1 MSDETQATQSESLL
15 PTQIEDILHHSYLQY
30 SLSVNV
36 GRAIPDVRD
45 GLKPVNRRILY
56 DMHVQKLTKSHS
68 YVKSARVV
76 GDVIAKYHPHGDTA
90 VYDTMVRMAQDFSMR
105 VPLIDGQGNWG
116 SVDGDAPAAYR
127 YTECRMEK
135 MAEELLADLD
145 KNTVDMQPNFDE
157 KEEEPTVLPARYP
170 NLLVNGTTGIGVGM
184 ATSIPPHNLVE
195 VINGCV
201 ALLDNPAISI
211 IEMMEH
217 IPAPDFPTGG
227 QIAGTGGMRKL
238 YETGRGSVYLRG
250 KARIEETKDGRELII
265 VTEIPYMVNK
275 ENMVKKIAELVNDKV
290 LTGIS
295 SLSDESSSR
304 TGMRIVI
311 GVKRDAMA
319 TVVLNQLFKHT
330 HLATSLGCQ
339 VLVVD
344 KKRPR
349 TLNLKQLLQ
358 AYLDHRLEV
367 VTRRIRFD
375 LDKAEKR
382 AHIVEGLLVAVNN
395 IDEVVEII
403 RRSANRENAH
413 ERLTTRFKL
422 SRTQTSAI
430 LDMRLAQ
437 LTGLAVDE
445 LNAEFAELTAAIDGF
460 RHLLANRHL
469 RIAIIRGELIEVR
482 DKYGDARRSEIIISG
497 KDINIEDLIKRET
510 VAITVSEKGY
520 IKRMPMNTFRTMNRG
535 AQGKT
540 GVKSKDD
547 DALRSVFTACTHDYI
562 LFLTNQGRMLWLKG
576 YDIPEASATAAGKN
590 AVNLLEFG
598 PGESIRA
605 WVSSDKIDDASRFIV
620 MLTKKGV
627 IKKTCLQ
634 EFKNLRKKAIKA
646 INLDDDDDL
655 LQAEISDGSSDIL
668 ISTKNGRTV
677 RFSETGLRELGRASR
692 GVKAVTLKDG
702 DSIVSMSVVA
712 AIPDST
718 DEGEVDE
725 AEGAE
730 TEAEGGEGE
739 ETFVINETQLLVIT
753 SKGLGKRSAISGYRK
768 TSRGTQGVNSIR
780 LKDGDSVVASLKV
793 TQDDEVLLTSAGGIM
808 SRVKVAQ
815 IPAKKGRLTQGVKV
829 MTLKNSKDY
838 VLSVTL
844 INKVD
849 GEEIEEVPTENAEGA
864 IPAAETPAPEGS
876 GQE

>member
-1 MSDETQATQSESLL
+1 MSDEVNASQHHSLIH
-15 PTQIEDILHHSYLQY
+15 TQIEDILHHSYLQY

-76 GDVIAKYHPHGDTA
+76 GDVIAKYHPHGDSA
-90 VYDTMVRMAQDFSMR
+90 VYDTMVRMAQDFSLR
-105 VPLIDGQGNWG
+105 CPLIDGQGNWG
-116 SVDGDAPAAYR
+116 SIDGDAPAAYR

-135 MAEELLADLD
+135 LAEELLADLD
-145 KNTVDMQPNFDE
+145 KDTVDMAPNFDE
-157 KEEEPTVLPARYP
+157 KEEEPTVLPARFP

-184 ATSIPPHNLVE
+184 ATSIPPHNLGE
-195 VINGCV
+195 TIDACV
-201 ALLDNPAISI
+201 ALLDNPAAAVADL
-211 IEMMEH
+211 MKVL
-217 IPAPDFPTGG
+217 PAPDFPTGG
-227 QIAGTGGMRKL
+227 TIIGTASIRKL
-238 YETGRGSVYLRG
+238 YETGRGSVALRG
-250 KARIEETKDGRELII
+250 KARIEETKDGREQII

-275 ENMVKKIAELVNDKV
+275 ENLVKKIAELVNDKV

-295 SLSDESSSR
+295 SLNDESSSR
-304 TGMRIVI
+304 AGIRIVI
-311 GVKRDAMA
+311 GVKRDAMG

-330 HLATSLGCQ
+330 NLQTSYGCQ
-339 VLVVD
+339 FLVVD

-349 TLNLKQLLQ
+349 TLNLKQMIQ

-367 VTRRIRFD
+367 ITRRIRFE

-382 AHIVEGLLVAVNN
+382 AHIVEGLLIAVNA
-395 IDEVVEII
+395 IDDVIEII
-403 RRSANRENAH
+403 RKSANREDAH
-413 ERLTTRFKL
+413 EKLTARFGLTKV
-422 SRTQTSAI
+422 QTSAI
-430 LDMRLAQ
+430 LDMRLAA

-445 LNAEFAELTAAIDGF
+445 LKAEWDSLSKAIAGYKELLGS
-460 RHLLANRHL
+460 RNL
-469 RIAIIRGELIEVR
+469 RLGIVRTELVEVR
-482 DKYGDARRSEIIISG
+482 DKYADKRRSDIIVSG

-520 IKRMPMNTFRTMNRG
+520 IKRMPLSTFRTMNRG

-540 GVKSKDD
+540 GVKSKEDD
-547 DALRSVFTACTHDYI
+547 SLRSVFTACTHDYV

-576 YDIPEASATAAGKN
+576 YDIPEASATSVGKN

-598 PGESIRA
+598 EGESIRA

-620 MLTKKGV
+620 MLTKNGV

-712 AIPDST
+712 ALP
-718 DEGEVDE
+718 EAAEEPEADE

-730 TEAEGGEGE
+730 NEAEGE

-849 GEEIEEVPTENAEGA
+849 GEDIEEVPAESA
-864 IPAAETPAPEGS
+864 ETAAPAAETPKPEG
-876 GQE
+876 QE